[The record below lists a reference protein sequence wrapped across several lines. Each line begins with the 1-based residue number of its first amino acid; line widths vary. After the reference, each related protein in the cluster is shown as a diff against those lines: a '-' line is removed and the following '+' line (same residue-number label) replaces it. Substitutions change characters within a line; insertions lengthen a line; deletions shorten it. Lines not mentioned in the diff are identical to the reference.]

1 MKALGRSVG
10 KVEGDKGRVER
21 EQQGGQGDER
31 GEVLVLKTALDLRED
46 MKVDEALL
54 YESISLLIVFIFF
67 TWRWP
72 EVQAIAV

>member
-1 MKALGRSVG
+1 MSEPLR
-10 KVEGDKGRVER
+10 
-21 EQQGGQGDER
+21 GGVR
-31 GEVLVLKTALDLRED
+31 GVQPPFVLEPLRVLKTALDLRED